1 MHAYFTAQVADLHRA
16 EAERAAREAR
26 LVREAQRHNR
36 SRKDSRGQRSG
47 SVRSA
52 LRTALGLAA

>member
-1 MHAYFTAQVADLHRA
+1 MHAYFAAQAADLHRA

-26 LVREAQRHNR
+26 LVREAQRH
-36 SRKDSRGQRSG
+36 SRDRKGDRGQRSG